1 LGELRSLP
9 SKKKLLAHTR
19 REMQFLSNKKKDK
32 FNENYV
38 EEETAGAR
46 KQFEDA
52 EIAIMQPEGDMN
64 NDEKETINNQ
74 KA

>member
-1 LGELRSLP
+1 
-9 SKKKLLAHTR
+9 
-19 REMQFLSNKKKDK
+19 MQFLSNKKKDT

-46 KQFEDA
+46 KRFEDS